1 MRFYTNQPGTKG
13 AIKVTST
20 SRQTATAS
28 PILLRDPSG
37 QTRLAFEPILVNND
51 RKSGNSVEGRLIYEK
66 KSKNDELFPS
76 ERQADFTS
84 KRDIR
89 VSNALEIALSTSETK
104 ALYDGLEN
112 LYQVH
117 EDMEGIQPGTTTYV
131 PLKNTARTL
140 LDLLRSDDSAVRMLS
155 NHETFDLVRELLK
168 LLAQGAGHEE
178 LSESLRGLGTG
189 NLQRL
194 STGLNLTMLEQA
206 ADAIE
211 SNMTNSQEEYWQ
223 SAVLKTYPWI
233 ISQVFSAPCAMF
245 QDKAYVSGKT
255 IDNRNGNVVDFLYQ
269 NKLTGNVALI
279 EIKTPCTELLG
290 QPYRNNSYSISREL
304 SGAVTQVLSYRHSLM
319 NDFAQLQMNSNDPFE
334 AFSPNCVIIAGN
346 TSEFATTSGKL
357 NRAKISSFENFRNSL
372 NGLVI
377 VTYDELLQ
385 KIKDLISILRTEQAD
400 DTPFE

>member
-1 MRFYTNQPGTKG
+1 MRLYTNRPSTEG
-13 AIKVTST
+13 AIEIAST

-37 QTRLAFEPILVNND
+37 QTRLAFEPILVNNN
-51 RKSGNSVEGRLIYEK
+51 RESGNSVEGRLIYEK

-76 ERQADFTS
+76 ERHADFTS

-89 VSNALEIALSTSETK
+89 ISDALEIALSTSESK
-104 ALYDGLEN
+104 ALYDGLGN

-117 EDMEGIQPGTTTYV
+117 EDMGGIQPGTTTYV
-131 PLKNTARTL
+131 PLDNMVRTL
-140 LDLLRSDDSAVRMLS
+140 LDLLRSDASATRMLGS
-155 NHETFDLVRELLK
+155 RETFDLVRELLK
-168 LLAQGAGHEE
+168 LLTQGVGHEE
-178 LSESLRGLGTG
+178 LSESLRGLGAG

-211 SNMTNSQEEYWQ
+211 SNLTNNQEEYWQ

-255 IDNRNGNVVDFLYQ
+255 IDNRNGNVLDFLYQ
-269 NKLTGNVALI
+269 NKLTNNVALI

-290 QPYRNNSYSISREL
+290 PPYRNNSYSISREL
-304 SGAVTQVLSYRHSLM
+304 SGAATQVLSYRHSLM
-319 NDFAQLQMNSNDPFE
+319 NDLARLQMDSDDPLE
-334 AFSPNCVIIAGN
+334 AFTPSCVIIAGN
-346 TSEFATTSGKL
+346 TGEFATTSGKL
-357 NRAKISSFENFRNSL
+357 DRTKLSTFENFRNSL
-372 NGLVI
+372 NGIVI

-385 KIKDLISILRTEQAD
+385 KIKDLISILKTEQVGNA
-400 DTPFE
+400 PLE